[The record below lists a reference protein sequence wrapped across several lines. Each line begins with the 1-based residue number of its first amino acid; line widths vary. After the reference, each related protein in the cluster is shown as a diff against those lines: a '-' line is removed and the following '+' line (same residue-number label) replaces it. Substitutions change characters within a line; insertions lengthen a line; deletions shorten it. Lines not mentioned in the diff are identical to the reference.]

1 MKIDNSKGWTESI
14 IEENCSI
21 DNFYKI
27 AGILHTTLDISFTN
41 EISDTDSSYW
51 DFIYK
56 ESELTL
62 HYNIYVGVS
71 ISPKSLTNTNTSDN
85 QIVLDL
91 SQTLSDTLEKLNNSD
106 KFVSKYFEPEPL
118 QWGLRGDPHLWRDM
132 KQKTAT
138 TNIPTTGPEFKK
150 LLYKLF
156 KELTG
161 QEPAYGKFIHVEKYR
176 DIGMSSGVVCSDYW
190 LDKGF
195 SLLIQRYIE
204 AELR

>member
-1 MKIDNSKGWTESI
+1 MTNANS
-14 IEENCSI
+14 
-21 DNFYKI
+21 
-27 AGILHTTLDISFTN
+27 TN
-41 EISDTDSSYW
+41 
-51 DFIYK
+51 
-56 ESELTL
+56 
-62 HYNIYVGVS
+62 
-71 ISPKSLTNTNTSDN
+71 N

-91 SQTLSDTLEKLNNSD
+91 SQTISDTLEKFNNPD

-118 QWGLRGDPHLWRDM
+118 QWGLRGDPYLWRDM

-138 TNIPTTGPEFKK
+138 TNIPTTGHEFEK

-161 QEPAYGKFIHVEKYR
+161 QEPEHGKFIHVEKYR

-204 AELR
+204 TELR